1 MIALIDCNNFYAS
14 CERLFQPALRNRPIV
29 VLSNNDGCVI
39 ARSDE
44 AKQLGIKMGAPAF
57 QIKELIDQHK
67 VAVFS
72 SNYILYGSLSNR
84 VMNVLRNF
92 APVIEVYS
100 IDEAFLDLTG
110 MNYVDLY
117 ELGIS
122 IRREVLNQV
131 GIPVSIGIAPTKTL
145 AKMANRY
152 AKKEKKGV
160 GVHLVQDSIQI
171 NDLLK
176 HTKIEDIWGVGRQY
190 AMKLMQYN
198 VFTAADLVALN
209 EDWIRTHMTVVGL
222 RLVKELK
229 GVSCVEWDALPSAKK
244 CIQTARSFG
253 KLLSKKE
260 ELAAPVSSHAASCA
274 AKLRYQNTCAGAIQV
289 FIHTNP
295 HRKQDPQY
303 FRSVTMSLE
312 VPTSDSSEIIN
323 AALRG
328 LGIIYKPGYLY
339 NKTGVL
345 VFDIVPE
352 DQVQLGLFD
361 SFDRGR
367 SGKMMQVLDEV
378 NGKFGKDT
386 LRYAVQ
392 GYKKHW
398 KLKQQK
404 LSPCYT
410 TNILEVLTIKI

>member
-14 CERLFQPALRNRPIV
+14 CERLFQPLLRNRPVV

-44 AKQLGIKMGAPAF
+44 AKQLGIQMGAPAF

-84 VMNVLRNF
+84 VMNVLRSL
-92 APVIEVYS
+92 APALEVYS
-100 IDEAFLDLTG
+100 IDEAFMDLTG
-110 MNYVDLY
+110 MNHIDLY
-117 ELGIS
+117 EFGLT
-122 IRREVLNQV
+122 IRKEVLNQV

-152 AKKEKKGV
+152 AKKEKKAI
-160 GVHLVQDSIQI
+160 GVHLVQNSTQI
-171 NDLLK
+171 EGLLK
-176 HTKIEDIWGVGRQY
+176 CTKVEDIWGIGRQY

-198 VFTAADLVALN
+198 VFTAANLAALN

-229 GVSCVEWDALPSAKK
+229 GIPCVEWDTLPPAKK

-253 KLLSKKE
+253 KLLSTKE
-260 ELAAPVSSHAASCA
+260 ELAAPLSNHAASCA
-274 AKLRYQNTCAGAIQV
+274 AKLRYQNTCASAVQV

-303 FRSVTMSLE
+303 FRSVTIALE

-361 SFDRGR
+361 AFDRVR
-367 SGKMMQVLDEV
+367 SGKMMQVLDKV
-378 NGKFGKDT
+378 NERFGKNT

-392 GYKKHW
+392 GYKKYW

-410 TNILEVLTIKI
+410 TNIMEVLTIKI

>member
-14 CERLFQPALRNRPIV
+14 CERLFQPTLRNHPIV

-57 QIKELIDQHK
+57 MIQELIDRHK

-92 APVIEVYS
+92 APVMEVYS

-110 MNYVDLY
+110 MDRFDLY
-117 ELGIS
+117 DLAVT
-122 IRREVLNQV
+122 IRQAVLNQV

-145 AKMANRY
+145 AKMANRF
-152 AKKEKKGV
+152 AKKEKKSI
-160 GVHLVQDSIQI
+160 GVHLVQNSIQI
-171 NDLLK
+171 NDLLEN
-176 HTKIEDIWGVGRQY
+176 TAVEDIWGIGRQY
-190 AMKLMQYN
+190 SAKLMQYN
-198 VFTAADLVALN
+198 VRSAADLVLLN
-209 EDWIRTHMTVVGL
+209 EDWIRTHMTVIGL
-222 RLVKELK
+222 RLLNELK
-229 GVSCVEWDALPSAKK
+229 GMPCVEWDPLPSAKK

-253 KLLSKKE
+253 KLLCKKE
-260 ELAAPVSSHAASCA
+260 ELAAPISSHAASCA
-274 AKLRYQNTCAGAIQV
+274 AKLRSQQTCAGAVQV

-303 FRSVTMSLE
+303 FRSVMIPLE
-312 VPTSDSSEIIN
+312 VPTSDSSQIIN

-328 LGIIYKPGYLY
+328 LAIIYRSGYLY
-339 NKTGVL
+339 KKTGVL
-345 VFDIVPE
+345 VFEIVPE
-352 DQVQLGLFD
+352 NQVQLGLFD
-361 SFDRGR
+361 HFDRGR
-367 SGKMMQVLDEV
+367 GEQMMKVLDKI
-378 NGKFGKDT
+378 NDRFGKDT

-410 TNILEVLTIKI
+410 TNIKEVLTIRI

>member
-1 MIALIDCNNFYAS
+1 
-14 CERLFQPALRNRPIV
+14 
-29 VLSNNDGCVI
+29 
-39 ARSDE
+39 
-44 AKQLGIKMGAPAF
+44 
-57 QIKELIDQHK
+57 
-67 VAVFS
+67 
-72 SNYILYGSLSNR
+72 
-84 VMNVLRNF
+84 
-92 APVIEVYS
+92 
-100 IDEAFLDLTG
+100 
-110 MNYVDLY
+110 
-117 ELGIS
+117 
-122 IRREVLNQV
+122 
-131 GIPVSIGIAPTKTL
+131 
-145 AKMANRY
+145 
-152 AKKEKKGV
+152 
-160 GVHLVQDSIQI
+160 
-171 NDLLK
+171 
-176 HTKIEDIWGVGRQY
+176 
-190 AMKLMQYN
+190 
-198 VFTAADLVALN
+198 
-209 EDWIRTHMTVVGL
+209 
-222 RLVKELK
+222 
-229 GVSCVEWDALPSAKK
+229 
-244 CIQTARSFG
+244 
-253 KLLSKKE
+253 
-260 ELAAPVSSHAASCA
+260 
-274 AKLRYQNTCAGAIQV
+274 
-289 FIHTNP
+289 
-295 HRKQDPQY
+295 
-303 FRSVTMSLE
+303 MSLE